1 VEVALTFTLAALVV
15 CYLLARERF
24 GRATSALAT
33 LGVVLASPLG
43 WNLASWGDLSA
54 AARLLFGSV
63 AAYAWIRISRDA
75 SGAARWRWAAAGLA
89 GGLVATLQWPGSPA
103 RLLDGTALDVLWSS
117 RGGLFAT
124 APALYLGALG
134 LVALWR
140 VDRALT
146 ATGLA
151 LLVLTTLVVG
161 SVDFWWMTG
170 RPSPPAFAAV
180 TPYLVCG
187 AAAGVDLI
195 AHWAARR
202 PVLATSVLLSPLIV
216 WNLALVQLAH
226 EGVFRLG
233 EPTSFGDIGAAQA
246 ERLHD
251 WVGHPF
257 SAPAS
262 VAFAVANGVR
272 PGAYDLLAPN
282 RLLAR
287 GAVTGTLDI
296 GTGDAPYVGDGWHA
310 AERDGAVT
318 FRWAMQVASI
328 DLPLD
333 HAADLRVQV
342 DVRPYQPPNRPP
354 QQLTLVVNGAPQAP
368 VALVSGW
375 QPARMAVPRAAW
387 RSGVN
392 HLELRFAY
400 EARPS
405 DAGIPD
411 GRVFAASVDA
421 ILLTAGS

>member
-1 VEVALTFTLAALVV
+1 MALAFTLAAFAL
-15 CYLLARERF
+15 CYRLARERF
-24 GRATSALAT
+24 APATSLLAV
-33 LGVVLASPLG
+33 LGVWVGSPIG
-43 WNLASWGDLSA
+43 WALVSSGDLPF

-63 AAYAWIRISRDA
+63 SAWVWMRMAREA
-75 SGAARWRWAAAGLA
+75 SGPARWWWAAGGLA
-89 GGLVATLQWPGSPA
+89 GGLLATLQWPGSPA
-103 RLLDGTALDVLWSS
+103 RLLEGTAAEVLWSS

-134 LVALWR
+134 LIPLWR
-140 VDRALT
+140 VDRAV
-146 ATGLA
+146 AAAGLA
-151 LLVLTTLVVG
+151 LLAVTTLVVA
-161 SVDFWWMTG
+161 SVDFWWTAG

-180 TPYLVCG
+180 TPYFVCG
-187 AAAGVDLI
+187 VAAGVDLV
-195 AHWAARR
+195 ARWAARR
-202 PVLATSVLLSPLIV
+202 PVLATAVLASPLVI
-216 WNLALVQLAH
+216 WNLTLVQLAH

-233 EPTSFGDIGAAQA
+233 EPASFGDLGAAQA

-251 WVGHPF
+251 WTGHPF
-257 SAPAS
+257 SAPAN
-262 VAFAVANGVR
+262 VVYAAGNGVR

-287 GAVTGTLDI
+287 GAVTGTLDV

-318 FRWAMQVASI
+318 FRWAMQTAFL

-333 HAADLRVQV
+333 HAADLVVRI
-342 DVRPYQPPNRPP
+342 DVRPYQPPNQPP
-354 QQLTLVVNGAPQAP
+354 QQLTLVVNGEAQAP
-368 VALVSGW
+368 VALVAGW
-375 QPARMAVPRAAW
+375 QPVQVAVPLAAW
-387 RSGVN
+387 RRGVN

-421 ILLTAGS
+421 ILLRAGS

>member
-1 VEVALTFTLAALVV
+1 MALAFTLAALVV
-15 CYLLARERF
+15 CHQVARERF
-24 GRATSALAT
+24 GFATSALAT
-33 LGVVLASPLG
+33 LGVFLASPIG
-43 WNLASWGDLSA
+43 WSLTSGGDLPLA
-54 AARLLFGSV
+54 VRLLFGST
-63 AAYAWIRISRDA
+63 AAYAWIRLARDA
-75 SGAARWRWAAAGLA
+75 SGASRWGWAAAGLA

-103 RLLDGTALDVLWSS
+103 RLLDGAAVEVLWSS

-134 LVALWR
+134 LFALWR
-140 VDRALT
+140 VDRTIAV
-146 ATGLA
+146 TGLA
-151 LLVLTTLVVG
+151 LLTLTTLLVA

-170 RPSPPAFAAV
+170 RPSPQAFAAV

-187 AAAGVDLI
+187 AAAGVDLV
-195 AHWAARR
+195 AGWAARR
-202 PVLATSVLLSPLIV
+202 PILATAVLVSPLV
-216 WNLALVQLAH
+216 LWNLTLVQLAH

-246 ERLHD
+246 ERLHA
-251 WVGHPF
+251 WIGHPF

-262 VAFAVANGVR
+262 LGYAVANGVR

-287 GAVTGTLDI
+287 GATTGTLDV

-318 FRWAMQVASI
+318 FRWAMRSASL

-333 HAADLRVQV
+333 HAADLLVQV
-342 DVRPYQPPNRPP
+342 DVRPYQPPNQPP
-354 QQLTLVVNGAPQAP
+354 QQLTLVVNGEAQAP
-368 VALVSGW
+368 VTLASGW
-375 QPARMAVPRAAW
+375 QPVRIAVPQAAW

-421 ILLTAGS
+421 VVLRAAS